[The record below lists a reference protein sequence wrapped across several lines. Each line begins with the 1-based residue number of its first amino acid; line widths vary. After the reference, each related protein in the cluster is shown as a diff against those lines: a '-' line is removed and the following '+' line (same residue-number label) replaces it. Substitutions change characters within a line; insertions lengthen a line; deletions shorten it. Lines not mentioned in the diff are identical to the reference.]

1 MLPDEFS
8 LKFNKRQAPA
18 SFVVDVKN
26 FEEVN
31 GETSKRRQIAVDS
44 AHHQKKR
51 GEKKRPIK
59 SEKSGGAGVKR
70 ELCHLPLSSAQSSS
84 VVCRSC
90 SMVSLSGLWTYCLA
104 PGRPHLLFLSAR
116 PLLLLLLLTVFCSPE
131 PCFPH
136 PQPCHILARIGHT
149 VRLGALLPT
158 RQPAR
163 IQNALNRA
171 LASLRHQ
178 SGAADSST
186 TTSQTPPLLPYNLS
200 LEMVAR
206 SPAGGDPES
215 LSRSTCQDLVVRGV
229 SAVLAFP
236 RSREELIQV
245 EFLSSFLEIPFI
257 SILEDT
263 EPLVTKV

>member
-1 MLPDEFS
+1 M
-8 LKFNKRQAPA
+8 
-18 SFVVDVKN
+18 
-26 FEEVN
+26 
-31 GETSKRRQIAVDS
+31 
-44 AHHQKKR
+44 
-51 GEKKRPIK
+51 
-59 SEKSGGAGVKR
+59 
-70 ELCHLPLSSAQSSS
+70 
-84 VVCRSC
+84 
-90 SMVSLSGLWTYCLA
+90 
-104 PGRPHLLFLSAR
+104 
-116 PLLLLLLLTVFCSPE
+116 
-131 PCFPH
+131 
-136 PQPCHILARIGHT
+136 
-149 VRLGALLPT
+149 RLGALLPT

-178 SGAADSST
+178 SGGADSST
-186 TTSQTPPLLPYNLS
+186 TASQTPPLLPYNLS

-257 SILEDT
+257 SILEET
-263 EPLVTKV
+263 EPLVTKVWMCVPVCYPYAPVADIFKGTENTKGYLFSPWFLCVLRLAL

>member
-1 MLPDEFS
+1 ML
-8 LKFNKRQAPA
+8 
-18 SFVVDVKN
+18 
-26 FEEVN
+26 
-31 GETSKRRQIAVDS
+31 
-44 AHHQKKR
+44 
-51 GEKKRPIK
+51 
-59 SEKSGGAGVKR
+59 
-70 ELCHLPLSSAQSSS
+70 
-84 VVCRSC
+84 
-90 SMVSLSGLWTYCLA
+90 SLSGLWTYCLA
-104 PGRPHLLFLSAR
+104 PGRPHLLLLSAR
-116 PLLLLLLLTVFCSPE
+116 LLLLLLFLAVVCSPE

-136 PQPCHILARIGHT
+136 PQPCHILARIGHN

-178 SGAADSST
+178 SGGSDST
-186 TTSQTPPLLPYNLS
+186 TTTTQTPPLLPFNLS

-206 SPAGGDPES
+206 SPAGGDPLS

>member
-1 MLPDEFS
+1 
-8 LKFNKRQAPA
+8 
-18 SFVVDVKN
+18 
-26 FEEVN
+26 
-31 GETSKRRQIAVDS
+31 
-44 AHHQKKR
+44 
-51 GEKKRPIK
+51 
-59 SEKSGGAGVKR
+59 
-70 ELCHLPLSSAQSSS
+70 
-84 VVCRSC
+84 
-90 SMVSLSGLWTYCLA
+90 MVSLSGLWTYCLA
-104 PGRPHLLFLSAR
+104 HGRTRLLCLR
-116 PLLLLLLLTVFCSPE
+116 PLLLLLFLTVFCSSE
-131 PCFPH
+131 PCSPQN
-136 PQPCHILARIGHT
+136 QPCHILARIGHT

-178 SGAADSST
+178 SGVAESST
-186 TTSQTPPLLPYNLS
+186 AATEAPALLPYNLS

-215 LSRSTCQDLVVRGV
+215 LSRSACQDLVVRGV

-245 EFLSSFLEIPFI
+245 EFLSSCLGISFI

>member
-1 MLPDEFS
+1 
-8 LKFNKRQAPA
+8 
-18 SFVVDVKN
+18 
-26 FEEVN
+26 
-31 GETSKRRQIAVDS
+31 
-44 AHHQKKR
+44 
-51 GEKKRPIK
+51 
-59 SEKSGGAGVKR
+59 
-70 ELCHLPLSSAQSSS
+70 
-84 VVCRSC
+84 
-90 SMVSLSGLWTYCLA
+90 MVSLPGLWNYCLA
-104 PGRPHLLFLSAR
+104 PGRPHLLIC
-116 PLLLLLLLTVFCSPE
+116 LLLLAASCSPE
-131 PCFPH
+131 LCPQH
-136 PQPCHILARIGHT
+136 PQSCHILARIGHT

-178 SGAADSST
+178 SGAADASTAASASSSSASSAAASSSAAT
-186 TTSQTPPLLPYNLS
+186 QTPPPLLPYNLS

-229 SAVLAFP
+229 SAILAFP

-245 EFLSSFLEIPFI
+245 EFLSSFLEIPFV

-263 EPLVTKV
+263 EPLVTKVRVDLCVLPI

>member
-1 MLPDEFS
+1 
-8 LKFNKRQAPA
+8 
-18 SFVVDVKN
+18 
-26 FEEVN
+26 
-31 GETSKRRQIAVDS
+31 
-44 AHHQKKR
+44 
-51 GEKKRPIK
+51 
-59 SEKSGGAGVKR
+59 
-70 ELCHLPLSSAQSSS
+70 
-84 VVCRSC
+84 
-90 SMVSLSGLWTYCLA
+90 MVSLSGLWSCCLA
-104 PGRPHLLFLSAR
+104 PGRPRL
-116 PLLLLLLLTVFCSPE
+116 LLLLLLLTALSSPQPCS
-131 PCFPH
+131 PH
-136 PQPCHILARIGHT
+136 PQPCHFLARIGHT

-178 SGAADSST
+178 GGAADSQSA
-186 TTSQTPPLLPYNLS
+186 PLLPYNLS

-236 RSREELIQV
+236 RSMDELIQV

-263 EPLVTKV
+263 EPLVTQVWMFTPPPELGHTKH

>member
-1 MLPDEFS
+1 MLS
-8 LKFNKRQAPA
+8 L
-18 SFVVDVKN
+18 
-26 FEEVN
+26 
-31 GETSKRRQIAVDS
+31 
-44 AHHQKKR
+44 
-51 GEKKRPIK
+51 
-59 SEKSGGAGVKR
+59 
-70 ELCHLPLSSAQSSS
+70 L
-84 VVCRSC
+84 
-90 SMVSLSGLWTYCLA
+90 GLWTCCLA
-104 PGRPHLLFLSAR
+104 PGRTHLLLLSAR
-116 PLLLLLLLTVFCSPE
+116 SLPLLLLSAVFCSPE
-131 PCFPH
+131 SCFPH

-178 SGAADSST
+178 SGGADGAAT
-186 TTSQTPPLLPYNLS
+186 NSQPPLLPYNMS

-206 SPAGGDPES
+206 SPAGGDPLS
-215 LSRSTCQDLVVRGV
+215 LSRSACQDLVVRGV

-263 EPLVTKV
+263 EPLVTKVGGRSAQVPA

>member
-1 MLPDEFS
+1 
-8 LKFNKRQAPA
+8 
-18 SFVVDVKN
+18 
-26 FEEVN
+26 
-31 GETSKRRQIAVDS
+31 
-44 AHHQKKR
+44 
-51 GEKKRPIK
+51 
-59 SEKSGGAGVKR
+59 
-70 ELCHLPLSSAQSSS
+70 
-84 VVCRSC
+84 
-90 SMVSLSGLWTYCLA
+90 MVSLSGLWTYCLA

-116 PLLLLLLLTVFCSPE
+116 PLLLLLLLTVISSPE
-131 PCFPH
+131 SCFPH

-178 SGAADSST
+178 SGGADSST

-215 LSRSTCQDLVVRGV
+215 LSRSACQDLVVRGV

-236 RSREELIQV
+236 RSREELIQL

>member
-1 MLPDEFS
+1 
-8 LKFNKRQAPA
+8 
-18 SFVVDVKN
+18 
-26 FEEVN
+26 
-31 GETSKRRQIAVDS
+31 
-44 AHHQKKR
+44 
-51 GEKKRPIK
+51 
-59 SEKSGGAGVKR
+59 
-70 ELCHLPLSSAQSSS
+70 
-84 VVCRSC
+84 
-90 SMVSLSGLWTYCLA
+90 MVSLSGLWTYCLA
-104 PGRPHLLFLSAR
+104 PGRPHLLFLTAR
-116 PLLLLLLLTVFCSPE
+116 PLLLLLLLTALASPE

-178 SGAADSST
+178 SGGADAST
-186 TTSQTPPLLPYNLS
+186 TASQTPPLLPYNLT

-215 LSRSTCQDLVVRGV
+215 LSRSACQDLVVRGV

-263 EPLVTKV
+263 EPLVTKVQMCVCLCVYVCVHL

>member
-1 MLPDEFS
+1 MEP
-8 LKFNKRQAPA
+8 
-18 SFVVDVKN
+18 
-26 FEEVN
+26 
-31 GETSKRRQIAVDS
+31 GE
-44 AHHQKKR
+44 
-51 GEKKRPIK
+51 
-59 SEKSGGAGVKR
+59 KR
-70 ELCHLPLSSAQSSS
+70 ELCHLPSSRAQSSS

-116 PLLLLLLLTVFCSPE
+116 PLLLLLLLTVISSPE
-131 PCFPH
+131 SCFPH

-178 SGAADSST
+178 SGGADSST

-215 LSRSTCQDLVVRGV
+215 LSRSACQDLVVRGV

-236 RSREELIQV
+236 RSSEELIQV

>member
-1 MLPDEFS
+1 
-8 LKFNKRQAPA
+8 
-18 SFVVDVKN
+18 
-26 FEEVN
+26 
-31 GETSKRRQIAVDS
+31 
-44 AHHQKKR
+44 
-51 GEKKRPIK
+51 
-59 SEKSGGAGVKR
+59 
-70 ELCHLPLSSAQSSS
+70 
-84 VVCRSC
+84 
-90 SMVSLSGLWTYCLA
+90 MVSLPGLWTYCLA
-104 PGRPHLLFLSAR
+104 PGRPHLLFLGAR
-116 PLLLLLLLTVFCSPE
+116 RLLPLLVLTALCSSE
-131 PCFPH
+131 PCPQH
-136 PQPCHILARIGHT
+136 PQPCHILARIGHA

-178 SGAADSST
+178 SGAADSSAAAT
-186 TTSQTPPLLPYNLS
+186 QTPPLLPYNLS

-215 LSRSTCQDLVVRGV
+215 LSRSACQDLVVRGV
-229 SAVLAFP
+229 SAMLAFP

-263 EPLVTKV
+263 EPLVTKVRVDSVWKKKKSIFLCMHLWKSSLVGEEPIKTLGGVVLAHFIVF

>member
-1 MLPDEFS
+1 
-8 LKFNKRQAPA
+8 
-18 SFVVDVKN
+18 
-26 FEEVN
+26 
-31 GETSKRRQIAVDS
+31 
-44 AHHQKKR
+44 
-51 GEKKRPIK
+51 
-59 SEKSGGAGVKR
+59 
-70 ELCHLPLSSAQSSS
+70 
-84 VVCRSC
+84 
-90 SMVSLSGLWTYCLA
+90 MVSLSGLWTYCLA
-104 PGRPHLLFLSAR
+104 PGRPHLLFLSAGA
-116 PLLLLLLLTVFCSPE
+116 LLLLQLLTAFSSPDS
-131 PCFPH
+131 CFPH

-158 RQPAR
+158 RQPVR

-178 SGAADSST
+178 SAGADSSST

-206 SPAGGDPES
+206 SPAAGDPES
-215 LSRSTCQDLVVRGV
+215 LSRSACQDLVVRGV

-245 EFLSSFLEIPFI
+245 EFLSSFLEVPFI

-263 EPLVTKV
+263 EPLVTKVWMGIFEHVVHYSSCFLHLAL

>member
-1 MLPDEFS
+1 
-8 LKFNKRQAPA
+8 
-18 SFVVDVKN
+18 
-26 FEEVN
+26 
-31 GETSKRRQIAVDS
+31 
-44 AHHQKKR
+44 
-51 GEKKRPIK
+51 
-59 SEKSGGAGVKR
+59 
-70 ELCHLPLSSAQSSS
+70 
-84 VVCRSC
+84 
-90 SMVSLSGLWTYCLA
+90 MVSLSGLWTYCLA
-104 PGRPHLLFLSAR
+104 PGRTHLLSFSAR
-116 PLLLLLLLTVFCSPE
+116 TLLLLLLLTVSSSPDA
-131 PCFPH
+131 CFPH

-178 SGAADSST
+178 GGGADSST
-186 TTSQTPPLLPYNLS
+186 TTSQPPPLLPYNLS

-215 LSRSTCQDLVVRGV
+215 LSRSACQDLVVRGV

-245 EFLSSFLEIPFI
+245 EFLSSFLEIPFV

-263 EPLVTKV
+263 EPLVTKVGIDAVCLSWRHCAPVAIIFER

>member
-1 MLPDEFS
+1 ML
-8 LKFNKRQAPA
+8 
-18 SFVVDVKN
+18 
-26 FEEVN
+26 
-31 GETSKRRQIAVDS
+31 
-44 AHHQKKR
+44 
-51 GEKKRPIK
+51 
-59 SEKSGGAGVKR
+59 
-70 ELCHLPLSSAQSSS
+70 
-84 VVCRSC
+84 
-90 SMVSLSGLWTYCLA
+90 SLSGLWTYYLA
-104 PGRPHLLFLSAR
+104 PGRPHLLFLSVR
-116 PLLLLLLLTVFCSPE
+116 LLLLLVLTTVFCSPE
-131 PCFPH
+131 SCFPH

-171 LASLRHQ
+171 LASIRHQ

-186 TTSQTPPLLPYNLS
+186 TNTQTTPLLPYNLS

-206 SPAGGDPES
+206 SPAGGDPLS
-215 LSRSTCQDLVVRGV
+215 LSRTACQDLVVRGV

-263 EPLVTKV
+263 EPLVTKVRGRLHLFVCVYAPVAVMLKLFGYIAFVQYTFCAMYPKIPLGR

>member
-1 MLPDEFS
+1 
-8 LKFNKRQAPA
+8 
-18 SFVVDVKN
+18 
-26 FEEVN
+26 
-31 GETSKRRQIAVDS
+31 
-44 AHHQKKR
+44 
-51 GEKKRPIK
+51 
-59 SEKSGGAGVKR
+59 
-70 ELCHLPLSSAQSSS
+70 
-84 VVCRSC
+84 
-90 SMVSLSGLWTYCLA
+90 MVSLSGLWTYCLA
-104 PGRPHLLFLSAR
+104 PGRPHLLLLSAR
-116 PLLLLLLLTVFCSPE
+116 PLLLLLLLTAFCSPE

-178 SGAADSST
+178 SGGADSST
-186 TTSQTPPLLPYNLS
+186 TTTQTPPLLPYNLS

-215 LSRSTCQDLVVRGV
+215 LSRSACQDLVVRGV

-263 EPLVTKV
+263 EPLVTKVWVDSV

>member
-1 MLPDEFS
+1 MVGEG
-8 LKFNKRQAPA
+8 KKHQVRA
-18 SFVVDVKN
+18 
-26 FEEVN
+26 EE
-31 GETSKRRQIAVDS
+31 AV
-44 AHHQKKR
+44 
-51 GEKKRPIK
+51 EP
-59 SEKSGGAGVKR
+59 GAKR
-70 ELCHLPLSSAQSSS
+70 ELCHPLLRRAQSSC
-84 VVCRSC
+84 VVRRSC
-90 SMVSLSGLWTYCLA
+90 SMVSLSGLWTY
-104 PGRPHLLFLSAR
+104 PHLLI
-116 PLLLLLLLTVFCSPE
+116 PLLLLPLLLSPLTVLSFSSSSSSSSAE
-131 PCFPH
+131 PCIQLPH
-136 PQPCHILARIGHT
+136 PQPCSILSRIGRT

-178 SGAADSST
+178 SQADSST
-186 TTSQTPPLLPYNLS
+186 SSSTSSITSTTSSTSSQVPPPLLPYNLS
-200 LEMVAR
+200 LEVVAR

-215 LSRSTCQDLVVRGV
+215 LSRSACQDLVVRGV

-263 EPLVTKV
+263 EPLLTKVWLQTEQKFMILRVFSGAKK

>member
-1 MLPDEFS
+1 
-8 LKFNKRQAPA
+8 
-18 SFVVDVKN
+18 
-26 FEEVN
+26 
-31 GETSKRRQIAVDS
+31 
-44 AHHQKKR
+44 
-51 GEKKRPIK
+51 
-59 SEKSGGAGVKR
+59 
-70 ELCHLPLSSAQSSS
+70 
-84 VVCRSC
+84 
-90 SMVSLSGLWTYCLA
+90 MVSLSGLWTYCLA
-104 PGRPHLLFLSAR
+104 PGRTHLLSLYVR
-116 PLLLLLLLTVFCSPE
+116 PLLLLLLLTAFTSPE
-131 PCFPH
+131 SCFPH
-136 PQPCHILARIGHT
+136 PEHCHILTRIGHT

-178 SGAADSST
+178 SGPVDTST
-186 TTSQTPPLLPYNLS
+186 TTSQSPPLLPYNLS

-215 LSRSTCQDLVVRGV
+215 LFRSACQDLVVRGV

-245 EFLSSFLEIPFI
+245 EFISSFLEIPFV